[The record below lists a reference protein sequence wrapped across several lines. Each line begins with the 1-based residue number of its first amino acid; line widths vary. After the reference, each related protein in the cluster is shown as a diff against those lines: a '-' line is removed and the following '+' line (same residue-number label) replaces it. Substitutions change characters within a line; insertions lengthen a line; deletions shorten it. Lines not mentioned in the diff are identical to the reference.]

1 MSFKRCSQSNEIEK
15 QDNGQILKKH
25 KERPSLHGLMQL
37 ISKAKMHSKE
47 EPSKKYTLP
56 PFLRD
61 AAQTPGHLKS
71 ITKRTPSQLLG
82 DLLDGIKTK

>member
-1 MSFKRCSQSNEIEK
+1 MMTCE
-15 QDNGQILKKH
+15 NGQRKH

-37 ISKAKMHSKE
+37 LSKSSKAPCKE
-47 EPSKKYTLP
+47 KSSKKYTLP

-61 AAQTPGHLKS
+61 AAHTPGHLQS

-82 DLLDGIKTK
+82 DLLDGIKT